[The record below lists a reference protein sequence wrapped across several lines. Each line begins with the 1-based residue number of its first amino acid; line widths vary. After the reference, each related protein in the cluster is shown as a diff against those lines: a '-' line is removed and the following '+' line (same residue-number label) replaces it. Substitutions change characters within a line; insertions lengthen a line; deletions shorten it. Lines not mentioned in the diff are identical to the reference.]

1 MRCPTCRADNAP
13 GSYVCHSCL
22 RPLPV
27 NEGEDAPSIISTGRL
42 PRATDRFVRQPS
54 EWTTPLQVTAAGYML
69 LSAVGSLLALAL
81 GHDQF
86 TRAFVVS
93 ATAHGST
100 MTIDQLNATAGISYN
115 GVLVVTAFVADMVL
129 LALAALSSVGTI
141 LLVPSLGA
149 GAALIGPGLVTLVL
163 DLAGICLFA
172 WMAVAVSRYGIWA
185 CRKIP
190 VAH

>member
-1 MRCPTCRADNAP
+1 MAVP
-13 GSYVCHSCL
+13 
-22 RPLPV
+22 
-27 NEGEDAPSIISTGRL
+27 TGRA

-54 EWTTPLQVTAAGYML
+54 EWTTPLQVTSAAYLL
-69 LSAVGSLLALAL
+69 LSAIASVLGLAL

-93 ATAHGST
+93 AATHGSVLSV
-100 MTIDQLNATAGISYN
+100 DQLTSTAAISYN
-115 GVLVVTAFVADMVL
+115 GVLVLTAFAAALRALLAVGGFMRWSWVFVADMVL
-129 LALAALSSVGTI
+129 LALSALSTVGAL
-141 LLVPSLGA
+141 LLVPSMGT
-149 GAALIGPGLVTLVL
+149 GAALLGPALVTLLV

-190 VAH
+190 VAI